1 MSLHDSSMILRAR
14 DPVPLWCP
22 REPDGTA
29 RLAFSTRRG
38 GISEPPYDTLNL
50 GRSTPDRPES
60 VEQNRRRLLASLDFD
75 PDRVATAGQVHGV
88 TVTRVSAPGLHRE
101 CDALVTTE
109 THLPLAVTGADCLPI
124 LYVVPGAVA
133 AAHAGWRGAAEGIAT
148 ATLRAVCDAAATGPD
163 RVQVH
168 LGPCIRSCCYV
179 VGPEVARR
187 FPAAAVQQRPDG
199 LRLSLPD
206 VVRIQLI
213 DAGVSGSAIADTGAC
228 TACESDW
235 YFSHRRDRGLTGR
248 QWGVAG
254 ILA

>member
-1 MSLHDSSMILRAR
+1 MWTLRAH
-14 DPVPLWCP
+14 DPIPVWRRIAPDAPL
-22 REPDGTA
+22 

-38 GISEPPYDTLNL
+38 GLSEPPYDTLNL

-60 VEQNRRRLLASLDFD
+60 VEENRRRLLVSLDFSA
-75 PDRVATAGQVHGV
+75 DRVATAGQIHGT
-88 TVTRVSAPGLHRE
+88 TVTRVTAPGLHRE

-109 THLPLAVTGADCLPI
+109 PGIPLAVTGADCLPI
-124 LYVVPGAVA
+124 LYSLPGAVG
-133 AAHAGWRGAAEGIAT
+133 AAHAGWRGAAAGIAT
-148 ATLRAVCDAAATGPD
+148 ATLRAVCDAAATAPD

-168 LGPCIRSCCYV
+168 LGPCIRACCYV
-179 VGPEVARR
+179 VGPEVARQ
-187 FPAAAVQQRPDG
+187 FPDEAVQDHPDG

-206 VVRIQLI
+206 AVRIQLLA
-213 DAGVSGSAIADTGAC
+213 AGVPASAIADTGAC
-228 TACESDW
+228 TACEPDW